1 MFSKYVFNYLIREE
15 EDLLGQSASSQINRD
30 NFYHFVYSF
39 LAIKGIE
46 NEVQFPNFFTSS
58 FFGQIFISNHC
69 VNHCFRYAR
78 YCGKGDQTLALIGLI
93 YIKHKNVNIQSN
105 K

>member
-15 EDLLGQSASSQINRD
+15 EDLLGQSASSQINQD

-46 NEVQFPNFFTSS
+46 NEGQFPNFFTYS
-58 FFGQIFISNHC
+58 FFGQIFIE
-69 VNHCFRYAR
+69 
-78 YCGKGDQTLALIGLI
+78 
-93 YIKHKNVNIQSN
+93 
-105 K
+105 